1 MACKSNSDL
10 IENQMSKQL
19 DTVTFRM
26 DHNLL
31 VDLRKE
37 SKHKAES
44 LNTLVNQI
52 FHAYVNYH
60 KPLSKIGN
68 IYFSKILLSQVFNNN
83 TDDQLNIIAEEHVKN
98 ELKENLNML
107 GLQYDLQ
114 SFLYS
119 IHSWCERSGFP
130 CRYDETYDGGI
141 YTIRFDLGP
150 KWAAFFAKETQM
162 VLDDLN
168 VRNTE
173 IEVTNNTVRMKFKDK
188 RETYNLHC
196 LKSLCI
202 APVVPIIWSLSLLL
216 IGS

>member
-1 MACKSNSDL
+1 MTTTTIK
-10 IENQMSKQL
+10 NQTSKQF

-26 DHNLL
+26 DHGLL
-31 VDLRKE
+31 VELRKE

-52 FHAYVNYH
+52 FEAYVNYH

-68 IYFSKILLSQVFNNN
+68 IYFSKILLSQVFSNIS
-83 TDDQLNIIAEEHVKN
+83 DEQLNTIAEEHVKN

-114 SFLYS
+114 SFLAS
-119 IHSWCERSGFP
+119 VHSWCVRSNFS
-130 CRYDETYDGGI
+130 CRYDETNDGDV

-150 KWAAFFAKETQM
+150 KWAAFFAKQTRLI
-162 VLDDLN
+162 LDELK

-188 RETYNLHC
+188 RETDNLHFF
-196 LKSLCI
+196 
-202 APVVPIIWSLSLLL
+202 A
-216 IGS
+216 

>member
-1 MACKSNSDL
+1 MARKNDSGP
-10 IENQMSKQL
+10 IANQMSKQF

-31 VDLRKE
+31 ADLRKE
-37 SKHKAES
+37 SKCKAES

-52 FHAYVNYH
+52 FDAYVNYH

-68 IYFSKILLSQVFNNN
+68 IYFSKILLSQVFNNIS
-83 TDDQLNIIAEEHVKN
+83 DEQLNLIAEEHVKN

-107 GLQYDLQ
+107 GLPFDLQ

-119 IHSWCERSGFP
+119 IHIWSEHSGFS
-130 CRYDETYDGGI
+130 CRYDETNDADI

-150 KWAAFFAKETQM
+150 KWAAFFAKETRM
-162 VLDDLN
+162 ILDDLK
-168 VRNTE
+168 VRDTE

-188 RETYNLHC
+188 RETDNLHF
-196 LKSLCI
+196 L
-202 APVVPIIWSLSLLL
+202 A
-216 IGS
+216 

>member
-1 MACKSNSDL
+1 MACKSNSDP
-10 IENQMSKQL
+10 IEKCNSKQF

-31 VDLRKE
+31 LDLRKE

-52 FHAYVNYH
+52 FDGYVNYH

-83 TDDQLNIIAEEHVKN
+83 THDQLNIIAEEHVKN

-114 SFLYS
+114 SFLCS

-130 CRYDETYDGGI
+130 CRYDEISDGGI

-150 KWAAFFAKETQM
+150 KWAAFFAKETRI

-168 VRNTE
+168 IRNTE

-188 RETYNLHC
+188 RERENLHSLKNLC
-196 LKSLCI
+196 LTS
-202 APVVPIIWSLSLLL
+202 VVPIIWSLSLLL

>member
-1 MACKSNSDL
+1 MGYKSNSDP
-10 IENQMSKQL
+10 IENQMSKQF

-26 DHNLL
+26 DHHLL

-52 FHAYVNYH
+52 FDGYVNYH

-68 IYFSKILLSQVFNNN
+68 IYFSKKLLSQIFNNN
-83 TDDQLNIIAEEHVKN
+83 TDDQLIRIAEEHVKN

-150 KWAAFFAKETQM
+150 KWAAFFAKETQI

-173 IEVTNNTVRMKFKDK
+173 IDVTNNTVRLKFKEK
-188 RETYNLHC
+188 RETDNLHC
-196 LKSLCI
+196 LKNLCLI
-202 APVVPIIWSLSLLL
+202 SVVPVIWSLSLLF

>member
-1 MACKSNSDL
+1 MARKNDSNPL
-10 IENQMSKQL
+10 ANQMSKQF

-31 VDLRKE
+31 ADLRKE
-37 SKHKAES
+37 SKYKAES

-52 FHAYVNYH
+52 FDAYVNYH

-68 IYFSKILLSQVFNNN
+68 IYFSKVLLSQVFNNN
-83 TDDQLNIIAEEHVKN
+83 TDDQLNVIAEEHVKN

-114 SFLYS
+114 SFLCS
-119 IHSWCERSGFP
+119 VHSWCERSGFP

-150 KWAAFFAKETQM
+150 KWAAFFAKETRM
-162 VLDDLN
+162 ILDDLK
-168 VRNTE
+168 VRDTE

-188 RETYNLHC
+188 RETDNLHF
-196 LKSLCI
+196 L
-202 APVVPIIWSLSLLL
+202 A
-216 IGS
+216 